1 MKMKIHKP
9 VFEDKQK
16 SKTHLKKIRLII
28 LSAVIGLCYLGCGG
42 SGGYYDQAKNAGPVA
57 EETKAAEDNFYG
69 EENESDSASE
79 SPSSGTATGA
89 AENPSAVSQKLIKT
103 GNASLEVKDVKKA
116 YEEIKAMSEKY
127 GGYIFEMNEYSG
139 YDHKTI
145 DLTVKVDYRKF
156 ETMMG
161 ELEQV
166 GIVLSSSMS
175 TQDVTR
181 EYIDVKARIDTLKIQ
196 ETTLKELLAKASDV
210 KDLLEIETELQRVRE
225 QIEASQGRLNYLND
239 AVSYSTIHIS
249 LTTKIL
255 PTQTAQREGIGERL
269 AFEFQDGLGYWG
281 SVLIDFIGGVL
292 WLLPFLIVVFI
303 LIFALRGKLKA
314 LLVMIFSSPK
324 RNVPSSAASHKRTVP
339 AEPLK
344 KEDSEPNKGK

>member
-1 MKMKIHKP
+1 MKIHQS
-9 VFEDKQK
+9 VFDDKQK

-42 SGGYYDQAKNAGPVA
+42 SGGYYDQAKNAEPMT

-69 EENESDSASE
+69 EENETDSASE
-79 SPSSGTATGA
+79 SPSSGAATGA
-89 AENPSAVSQKLIKT
+89 IPNPSSVSQKLIKT
-103 GNASLEVKDVKKA
+103 GNANLEVKDVKKA

-127 GGYIFEMNEYSG
+127 DGYIFEMNEYSG

-156 ETMMG
+156 ETMMA
-161 ELEQV
+161 ELEQT
-166 GIVLSSSMS
+166 GNVLSSSMS

-181 EYIDVKARIDTLKIQ
+181 EYIDVKARVDTLKIQ
-196 ETTLKELLAKASDV
+196 ETTLKQLLSKASDV

-225 QIEASQGRLNYLND
+225 QIEAAQGRLNYLND

-255 PTQTAQREGIGERL
+255 PTQTVKKEGIGERL

-281 SVLIDFIGGVL
+281 GVLIDFIGGVL
-292 WLLPFLIVVFI
+292 WLLPFLIVVFA
-303 LIFALRGKLKA
+303 LLFALREKLKA
-314 LLVMIFSSPK
+314 LLIAIFSSPK
-324 RNVPSSAASHKRTVP
+324 KNLPPSAPSGAKKNQIQQ
-339 AEPLK
+339 LK
-344 KEDSEPNKGK
+344 KEDSSQSKEK